1 MTDLYINSRLTIPD
15 RELGVSTARSS
26 GPGGQNVNKVNSK
39 VTLRWNPDQCEAF
52 DPAWRRR
59 FLTRH
64 SNRVNREGEIVL
76 HSDRY
81 RDQGRNLADV
91 RQKLAEMLLECQ
103 SPPKAR
109 RATRPT
115 KGSQRRRLDEK
126 RRQSDK
132 KEGRRRPSG
141 DH

>member
-1 MTDLYINSRLTIPD
+1 MSDLYVNPRLTIAEH
-15 RELGVSTARSS
+15 ELEISATRSS

-39 VTLRWNPDQCEAF
+39 VTLRWNPERCPHL

-64 SNRVNREGEIVL
+64 GNRVNREGQIVL

-81 RDQGRNLADV
+81 RDQGRNLADA

-103 SPPKAR
+103 SAPKPR
-109 RATRPT
+109 KATQPT
-115 KGSQRRRLDEK
+115 KGSQRRRLAQKRQQGEK
-126 RRQSDK
+126 KQGRQ
-132 KEGRRRPSG
+132 RPSA
-141 DH
+141 DP